1 MTNIPATGIASLGL
15 ALPSLALPVTQLATL
30 RGVDPAKYSIG
41 LGCKTIALCGE
52 GEDVVTLATRAAE
65 RALARWGGDR
75 SRIGLIAV
83 GTETAKDMSRPLS
96 AFVAENLGLAGSIR
110 SYEVK
115 HACYGG
121 TLALRQAVEWRRS
134 GAAGTKAALVIA
146 ADVAL
151 YALEDG
157 GEPTGGAGAVAFVV
171 DEPLLAEVAI
181 RSYAYSEPAF
191 DFWRP
196 VGQSFPSVDG
206 PLSLACYVKAASACF
221 GELAHDVDAPTSID
235 AAVAACFHVPFPK
248 MVAKAVKGVG
258 DSLGWDETT
267 TATFFRE
274 KVEPTMV
281 WNREMGNSY
290 TASTWFAVAHALAG
304 RSVGES
310 VLAFSYGS
318 GFGSELLT
326 LRAGELARE
335 AEYRV
340 DVETDLANRRI
351 IDAAEYTTLRAA
363 HVGVK

>member
-1 MTNIPATGIASLGL
+1 MTNVPPTGIASLGL
-15 ALPSLALPVTQLATL
+15 ALPSLALPVERLAAL
-30 RGVDPAKYSIG
+30 RGVDPAKYAIG
-41 LGCKTIALCGE
+41 LGCKTIALCDE

-75 SRIGLIAV
+75 SRIGLLAV

-96 AFVAENLGLAGSIR
+96 AFVAEKLGLSGSIR

-157 GEPTGGAGAVAFVV
+157 GEPTQGAGAVAFVV
-171 DEPLLAEVAI
+171 DEPLLADVAT
-181 RSYAYSEPAF
+181 RSYAFSEPAF

-206 PLSLACYVKAASACF
+206 PLSLDCYVKAASSCF
-221 GELAHDVDAPTSID
+221 GELVRDVDAPTSID
-235 AAVAACFHVPFPK
+235 AATYACFHVPFPK
-248 MVAKAVKGVG
+248 MVAKAVKGIG
-258 DSLGWDETT
+258 ESLGWDETT

-274 KVEPTMV
+274 KVDPSMA
-281 WNREMGNSY
+281 WNREVGNAY
-290 TASTWFAVAHALAG
+290 TASTWIAVAHALAG
-304 RSVGES
+304 RELGES
-310 VLAFSYGS
+310 LLAFSYGS
-318 GFGSELLT
+318 GYGAELLT
-326 LRAGELARE
+326 LRAGELAK
-335 AEYRV
+335 AAAYRA
-340 DVETDLANRRI
+340 DIDADLASRRVI
-351 IDAAEYTTLRAA
+351 EADEYVRLRAH